1 MPAFCQSVMNGILS
15 ENGIH
20 IGQVRLGITSVECN
34 QALIKQQSI
43 IVKTLSPVT
52 VYSTLLRPDGR
63 KYTLYHHPLT
73 KDFQQQIQRNMLKK
87 YQLVYQSNP
96 ITERFD
102 IQPVA
107 SFKQRVSFYKE
118 IIIKGYVGKFRLSA
132 DDPKLLSLALDTG
145 LGAKGSLGFG
155 CIEQMN
161 VQEGEKAC

>member
-1 MPAFCQSVMNGILS
+1 MLSNTFRCPIIYWNDLAYKAILNGPKRSWAICPKTTEYGS
-15 ENGIH
+15 RKSTRSRSCG
-20 IGQVRLGITSVECN
+20 
-34 QALIKQQSI
+34 LIRNCPS
-43 IVKTLSPVT
+43 L
-52 VYSTLLRPDGR
+52 
-63 KYTLYHHPLT
+63 LYHHPLT

-155 CIEQMN
+155 CIEQVN
-161 VQEGEKAC
+161 VQEGKKAC